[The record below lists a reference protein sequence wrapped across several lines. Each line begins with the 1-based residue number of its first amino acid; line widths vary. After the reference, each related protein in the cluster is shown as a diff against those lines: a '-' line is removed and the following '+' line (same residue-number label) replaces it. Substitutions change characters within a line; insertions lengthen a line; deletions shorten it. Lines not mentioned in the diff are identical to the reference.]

1 MQDLR
6 LQHFLKINSIFLLSK
21 TILYRLEKKRK
32 KALLLHNVYIMSAFI
47 VPNILN
53 ECF

>member
-6 LQHFLKINSIFLLSK
+6 LKNFKKINSIFSLSK
-21 TILYRLEKKRK
+21 TILYRLKKK
-32 KALLLHNVYIMSAFI
+32 LLLHNVYIMSAFI

-53 ECF
+53 GRF